1 MGGRGGNTSGAVV
14 GNVRDCLNLRKLEL
28 LKQQKPP
35 YRQGMGA
42 GQGQADA
49 CSNLHR
55 DPHLFS

>member
-42 GQGQADA
+42 GAGASR
-49 CSNLHR
+49 CL
-55 DPHLFS
+55 